1 MPKISEEKKKQRQKD
16 ILKTALG
23 LFSSKGYYA
32 TSIDDITRE
41 AGISKGLV
49 YTYFKSKEE
58 IFFGLAE
65 HWDELTENPSL
76 KDALSQVI
84 TDNMSLAEKLICV
97 WDESVKQWTQ
107 EDLVFARINF
117 EFWLE
122 ASKNEALREKM
133 KERARVSLG
142 MVEEI
147 ILKSRP
153 EVDPASAAAFSRLWW
168 SQIDGLAAYFVSN
181 HILPPEREMA
191 GIRDIILHMCR
202 YFDEQA

>member
-76 KDALSQVI
+76 KDALSRVI

-122 ASKNEALREKM
+122 AYEKRSAQGKNE
-133 KERARVSLG
+133 G
-142 MVEEI
+142 
-147 ILKSRP
+147 KSQ
-153 EVDPASAAAFSRLWW
+153 
-168 SQIDGLAAYFVSN
+168 SQPGYGGGN
-181 HILPPEREMA
+181 HP
-191 GIRDIILHMCR
+191 
-202 YFDEQA
+202 

>member
-1 MPKISEEKKKQRQKD
+1 MPKISEEKKKQRQRD

-23 LFSSKGYYA
+23 LFSKKGYYA

-65 HWDELTENPSL
+65 HWEELTENPSL
-76 KDALSQVI
+76 QDALSRAI
-84 TDNMSLAEKLICV
+84 TGDMSLAEKLICV
-97 WDESVKQWTQ
+97 WDESVKQWTE

-122 ASKNEALREKM
+122 ASKNEVLREKM
-133 KERARVSLG
+133 KEKARGSLG
-142 MVEEI
+142 MVEKI
-147 ILKSRP
+147 IFSSRP
-153 EVDPASAAAFSRLWW
+153 DVDPEAAAAFSRLWW
-168 SQIDGLAAYFVSN
+168 SQIDGLAAYFISY

-191 GIRDIILHMCR
+191 RIRDIILHMCR
-202 YFDEQA
+202 YFDE

>member
-1 MPKISEEKKKQRQKD
+1 MPKISEEKKKQRRRD
-16 ILKTALG
+16 ILKTALA
-23 LFSSKGYYA
+23 LFSRKGYYA
-32 TSIDDITRE
+32 ASIDDITRE

-58 IFFGLAE
+58 IFFELAE

-76 KDALSQVI
+76 GDALSRAI
-84 TDNMSLAEKLICV
+84 SENMSLAEKLICV
-97 WDESVKQWTQ
+97 WDESVKQWTK
-107 EDLVFARINF
+107 EDLEFARIKF

-133 KERARVSLG
+133 KEKARGSLYL
-142 MVEEI
+142 VEDM

-153 EVDPASAAAFSRLWW
+153 DIDPEAAAAFSRLWW
-168 SQIDGLAAYFVSN
+168 SQIDGLAAYFVSY

-191 GIRDIILHMCR
+191 RIRDVILHLCR
-202 YFDEQA
+202 YFDE